1 MKNEFLS
8 LDSKRTLTEKV
19 TLFKSNKT
27 KNKEET

>member
-19 TLFKSNKT
+19 TLLKSNKT
-27 KNKEET
+27 KNKQET